1 MIRLLDLIFSLIGL
15 IILSPLL
22 ILLWILGMFENGS
35 PLFIQ
40 QRVGYKQRLFL
51 LIKFRTMRLDTKS
64 AATHLIDNSMITP
77 FGSFLRR
84 SKLDE
89 VPQLLN
95 VLLGDMS
102 LVGPRPCLSNQ
113 KKLISER
120 KKRGVFEIKPGITG
134 LAQISGIDMETPTL
148 LAKTDLKMI
157 KSINLYYYYYYILKT
172 FLLIFKIQKNKIN

>member
-1 MIRLLDLIFSLIGL
+1 MIRFCDFTFSFIGL

-22 ILLWILGMFENGS
+22 ILLLILGMIENGS
-35 PLFIQ
+35 PLFMQ
-40 QRVGYKQRLFL
+40 QRVGYKKRLFL
-51 LIKFRTMRLDTKS
+51 LIKFRTMRLTTKS

-120 KKRGVFEIKPGITG
+120 TKRGIYENKPGITG
-134 LAQISGIDMETPTL
+134 LAQISGINMETPTL

-157 KSINLYYYYYYILKT
+157 KSINLYYYFYYILKT
-172 FLLIFKIQKNKIN
+172 FLLIFKIQKN